1 MFPLYA
7 YCFHAKCSHFTSQL
21 EVCRSYLRYLVVHTQ
36 HTKHIP
42 FYLNTLL
49 HFNQRISPGP
59 RHKFLFRNEDSF
71 YGEELLVRRPNPKL
85 EDHPLSAVLDCLI
98 GIVAATL
105 HIWRPFLH
113 PQPPG
118 APYLGGKHL
127 KFENGKGKR
136 HK

>member
-85 EDHPLSAVLDCLI
+85 EDHPLSAVLDCLFNI
-98 GIVAATL
+98 FAVTL
-105 HIWRPFLH
+105 HT
-113 PQPPG
+113 
-118 APYLGGKHL
+118 GGRSSIRNL
-127 KFENGKGKR
+127 RTR
-136 HK
+136 HAMFTGIGEVYTGFW